1 MSVCLSTYRRTMLE
15 NTYRHKLTYAEYGG
29 FVNIFCARIRSV
41 MTHITLV
48 SAPVTFQ
55 IRGFLILFL
64 WYTDCKLVYLRVMV
78 RRGDIRPH
86 AIEMVASYSFLCN
99 SSVTDKKRCN
109 QFSSSLE
116 AITRSSWVDLYV
128 YKNCLL
134 NKYFSTFNLTS
145 TNLCLALVK
154 MWNLLDLT
162 VYLCDWHDI

>member
-64 WYTDCKLVYLRVMV
+64 RFYGTPIANLYTYDVMV

-99 SSVTDKKRCN
+99 SSVTGKRCH

-134 NKYFSTFNLTS
+134 NKYFSTFNPTS
-145 TNLCLALVK
+145 TNLCLVLVMMLK
-154 MWNLLDLT
+154 LLDLT
-162 VYLCDWHDI
+162 VYLCD